1 VNRKRERANAQRR
14 YEKYQARQEEKAA
27 AAVRRRRVAAAA
39 GAGGAAVALAAV
51 VALWLTGG
59 ADDETAVADDVAA
72 TPEATS
78 SAATSPEESAAV
90 TAPPP
95 ADPGL
100 CPEPGP
106 GPRADPVQLGAVPP
120 AATGP
125 VTVTL
130 DTTCGPLTADL
141 DGDAAPQGVGNLVGL
156 AQAGFFDA
164 TPCHRLTTE
173 GTFVLQCG
181 DPTATGS
188 GGPGYS
194 FGPVENAPADDV
206 YPAGTLA
213 MARAPGNAESMGSQ
227 FFVVYQDSTIPA
239 DAAGG
244 YTVLGTLTSGL
255 DVVQRIASAG
265 TATDGVAPAQSVGI
279 RSLTVQEAQ

>member
-1 VNRKRERANAQRR
+1 MDRKRERANTQHR
-14 YEKYQARQEEKAA
+14 YEEYQARQEEKAA
-27 AAVRRRRVAAAA
+27 AADRRRRIAVAA
-39 GAGGAAVALAAV
+39 GAGGAAVALVAT
-51 VALWLTGG
+51 VALWIGG
-59 ADDETAVADDVAA
+59 RDDDASIAGDAGDGAA
-72 TPEATS
+72 TTPADATALPAS
-78 SAATSPEESAAV
+78 
-90 TAPPP
+90 TAPP
-95 ADPGL
+95 ADDPGL

-106 GPRADPVQLGAVPP
+106 GPRTDPVQLQAVPP

-125 VTVTL
+125 LTVTL
-130 DTTCGPLTADL
+130 DTTCGPLTAEL
-141 DGDAAPQGVGNLVGL
+141 DGAAAPLAVGNLVGL
-156 AQAGFFDA
+156 AQAGFYDG

-173 GTFVLQCG
+173 GIFVLQCG
-181 DPTATGS
+181 DPTATGT
-188 GGPGYS
+188 GGPGYT

-213 MARAPGNAESMGSQ
+213 MARVGGDAQSMGSQ

-265 TATDGVAPAQSVGI
+265 TAADGVAPAQSVGI

>member
-1 VNRKRERANAQRR
+1 MNRKRERANSQRR
-14 YEKYQARQEEKAA
+14 YGTYQARQEEKAA
-27 AAVRRRRVAAAA
+27 AAARRRRLAAIA
-39 GAGGAAVALAAV
+39 GAGGAV
-51 VALWLTGG
+51 VALVAVTVLWFAGG
-59 ADDETAVADDVAA
+59 PDDESAVAGDPATTPAADD
-72 TPEATS
+72 
-78 SAATSPEESAAV
+78 
-90 TAPPP
+90 TAPPSAPATDAAP

-106 GPRADPVQLGAVPP
+106 GPRADPVQLDAVPP
-120 AATGP
+120 PASGR
-125 VTVTL
+125 VVVTL
-130 DTTCGPLTADL
+130 DTTCGPLTAEL

-156 AQAGFFDA
+156 AQAGFFDG
-164 TPCHRLTTE
+164 TPCHRLTTQNI
-173 GTFVLQCG
+173 FVLQCG

-194 FGPVENAPADDV
+194 FGPVENAPADGV

-213 MARAPGNAESMGSQ
+213 MARAPDDPQSMGSQ

-244 YTVLGTLTSGL
+244 YSVLGTLTSGL

-265 TATDGVAPAQSVGI
+265 TAADGVAPAQSVGI
-279 RSLTVQEAQ
+279 RSLTVQEAS